1 MAFRRAGFSLN
12 APKVIT
18 FLISLLLIGSAVASL
33 YVHLPAGQGFVASHR
48 FWLAVAGYG
57 LLALGVLLP
66 GL

>member
-1 MAFRRAGFSLN
+1 MAFRRGGFSLN

-18 FLISLLLIGSAVASL
+18 FLISLVLIGSAIASL
-33 YVHLPAGQGFVASHR
+33 YVHLPAGHGFVASHR
-48 FWLAVAGYG
+48 FGLAVAGYG

>member
-1 MAFRRAGFSLN
+1 MAFRRGGFSLN

-18 FLISLLLIGSAVASL
+18 FGLSLILVVAAVASL
-33 YVHLPAGQGFVASHR
+33 RLHLPVGHGFVTTHR
-48 FWLAVAGYG
+48 FWLVVAGYG